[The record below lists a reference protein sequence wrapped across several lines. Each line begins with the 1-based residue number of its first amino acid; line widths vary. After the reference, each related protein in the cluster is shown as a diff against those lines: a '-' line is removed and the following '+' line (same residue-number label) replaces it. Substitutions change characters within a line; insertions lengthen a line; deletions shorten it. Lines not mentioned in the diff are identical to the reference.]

1 MYDTIKGLEIRR
13 KCMIK
18 SVFLDLDD
26 TLLDFRNGERVALC
40 GALAK
45 MGIVPKTELIERYVA
60 INLDCW
66 HALERGEMTRDRV
79 LVGRFERLFEEFGME
94 SSAVE
99 AQDIYEE
106 LLASEHDF
114 LPGAQ
119 ELLYEF
125 RKSGKYKLYM
135 ATNGIPDVQWP
146 RINATGIGDYYEKIF
161 ISDEIGYAKPS
172 RAFFDACFEQIDG
185 FRKDEAIIVG
195 DSLSSDI
202 LGGINAGIKTC
213 HFRRDAVE
221 YGEIKPDYT
230 INNLSELI
238 PLLDSIK

>member
-26 TLLDFRNGERVALC
+26 TLLDFRKGERVALC
-40 GALAK
+40 GALVK
-45 MGIVPKTELIERYVA
+45 MGIEPKTELIERYVA

-66 HALERGEMTRDRV
+66 HALERGEMTRDQV

-146 RINATGIGDYYEKIF
+146 RINATGIGDYYEKITKNSLF
-161 ISDEIGYAKPS
+161 LFSKCWKTITIKIAHYADSKGCPPS
-172 RAFFDACFEQIDG
+172 FHPCGFLAF
-185 FRKDEAIIVG
+185 
-195 DSLSSDI
+195 S
-202 LGGINAGIKTC
+202 
-213 HFRRDAVE
+213 
-221 YGEIKPDYT
+221 
-230 INNLSELI
+230 I
-238 PLLDSIK
+238 PLW